1 MAENFQIFNGGSS
14 ATPDSIR
21 EALGGMECADEDAIP
36 NLIGA
41 VMTLCNRVAELE
53 AQVSHGSRAQEP
65 SRRDRLVLHPQRSPR
80 SDNLDSDYIRL
91 RRSMERPRF

>member
-14 ATPDSIR
+14 ATPDAIR
-21 EALGGMECADEDAIP
+21 DALGWMECSDQEAVP

-53 AQVSHGSRAQEP
+53 AQVSRMDRALK
-65 SRRDRLVLHPQRSPR
+65 SH
-80 SDNLDSDYIRL
+80 LDTVV
-91 RRSMERPRF
+91 